1 MLYTSTK
8 VRWKY
13 RAGIEHLKMKGV
25 DIGRFVT
32 FGYVTWISILPH
44 LCMESHHQRGLGV
57 EQQAQSRSP
66 EKESKGFLINGF
78 IQPLRE
84 DISVISFL
92 LQSLALTLTQA
103 YRLFSNRRPL
113 NC

>member
-1 MLYTSTK
+1 MRKGGKGWGLGKMLYTSTK

-25 DIGRFVT
+25 DIGRLVT
-32 FGYVTWISILPH
+32 IGYVTWIYILPH

-66 EKESKGFLINGF
+66 GQSSNSWFGAPGAPGAPRAPGAPGAPGL
-78 IQPLRE
+78 P
-84 DISVISFL
+84 DIGAPMI
-92 LQSLALTLTQA
+92 
-103 YRLFSNRRPL
+103 P
-113 NC
+113 